1 MSGAKLVAAIVAA
14 VALIALVAAAYVNQP
29 PARSPQGADSLN
41 QALDPQWHLRTKGD
55 STAPVTIYE
64 MSDFQCPWCRQ
75 FADSTFPIIDQEYI
89 ATGKVRI
96 IFVNFP
102 IPSLHPNAPAAH
114 EFAMCAADQG
124 LLWPVHDILFREQ
137 DTWNR
142 LDNPAGVFLDIA
154 AQTGVDS
161 RTLADCLEA
170 GEMRML
176 IAADVN
182 TAMRAGVTSTPTF
195 VVRPTFPPGEAVLIP
210 GAAGIDVWRP
220 LLDSLVATK
229 MAN

>member
-1 MSGAKLVAAIVAA
+1 MSGAKLVAGIVAA

-29 PARSPQGADSLN
+29 AAQPAEGAE
-41 QALDPQWHLRTKGD
+41 QTGQTIDPQWQLRTKGD
-55 STAPVTIYE
+55 STAPVTVYE

-75 FADSTFPIIDQEYI
+75 FADSTFPFIDQEYI
-89 ATGKVRI
+89 ATGKVKM

-137 DTWNR
+137 DSWNR
-142 LDNPAGVFLDIA
+142 LDNPAAVFLDIA
-154 AQTGVDS
+154 DKTGVDA
-161 RTLADCLEA
+161 RTLASCLEA
-170 GEMRML
+170 GKMRNL

-182 TAMRAGVTSTPTF
+182 TATRAGVTSTPTF
-195 VVRPTFPPGEAVLIP
+195 VVRPTYPPGEAVLIP
-210 GAAGIDVWRP
+210 GAAGIDLWRP
-220 LLDSLVATK
+220 LLDSIIATK
-229 MAN
+229 TSN